1 MSHLFN
7 RSVFLILAA
16 ILFST
21 LSAAQ
26 KEESPADPTAVWTT
40 SCQKEVERR
49 VRADR
54 PRAREIKLLHDSMM
68 EWQETDSETGVWGNG
83 QVLESGRSES
93 FVFRCV
99 YNYREGRLTSV
110 DYNFQDPIG
119 ESTAPRYDAN
129 QGASWTAACKH
140 SIHKKIREVHPN
152 AQSIHIDAGNMKEW
166 QESEQET
173 GVSGGGQFVGGK
185 GKNNKFIFRCVYSS
199 ASHALTSSNWQI
211 RE

>member
-7 RSVFLILAA
+7 RSVLLIFAA

-26 KEESPADPTAVWTT
+26 KEESPADPAAVWTT

-49 VRADR
+49 IRNDR
-54 PRAREIKLLHDSMM
+54 PRAQSIEALADSMK
-68 EWQETDSETGVWGNG
+68 EWQESGSETGIWGNG
-83 QVLESGRSES
+83 QVIESGRRETY
-93 FVFRCV
+93 VFRCV

-110 DYNFQDPIG
+110 DFNFQDPVG
-119 ESTAPRYDAN
+119 ESSAPRSEAD
-129 QGASWTAACKH
+129 QGAPWTAACKH
-140 SIHKKIREVHPN
+140 SVHKKIRETHPN
-152 AQSIHIDAGNMKEW
+152 AQSVHIDSGNMKEW
-166 QESEQET
+166 QESEEET

-185 GKNNKFIFRCVYSS
+185 GKNNEFIFRCVYSS
-199 ASHALTSSNWQI
+199 TRHALTSSNWQT